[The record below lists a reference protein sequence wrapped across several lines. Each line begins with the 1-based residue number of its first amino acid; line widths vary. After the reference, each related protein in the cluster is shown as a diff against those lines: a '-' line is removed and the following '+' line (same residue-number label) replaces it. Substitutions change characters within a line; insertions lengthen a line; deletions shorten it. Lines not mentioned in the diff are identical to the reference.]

1 MKLMLNESQSR
12 IVYMLIIGLVF
23 RRYSLPSFERTAWT
37 LIINLKKTYYM
48 IDKYIWY
55 DYLHL

>member
-37 LIINLKKTYYM
+37 LIINLKKN
-48 IDKYIWY
+48 I
-55 DYLHL
+55 LHDW